1 MLSVHLYIPKRLA
14 NLLLVFRMQRLTRRL
29 HRCVATGLAV
39 PMAEEEEEEEED
51 MAAAAATGGTNA
63 DAPLAADMAD
73 DLMEVAVIVSD
84 PLLAIL
90 LLGTETT
97 LPEETIVMP
106 PVVAE
111 GRKPP
116 RQGGPVPDTRIVLL
130 GGPLRI
136 RSRGENVIVRSIGA
150 IGEETLLFIWSSVCF
165 VLLCVIVRN
174 QERLHRNTM
183 RDLSSILQER
193 RDKSLLRYL

>member
-29 HRCVATGLAV
+29 RRCVATGLAV
-39 PMAEEEEEEEED
+39 PMAEEEEEEED
-51 MAAAAATGGTNA
+51 MAAAAATGDTNA

-73 DLMEVAVIVSD
+73 DLMEVVVIVSD

-90 LLGTETT
+90 LLGKETT
-97 LPEETIVMP
+97 LPEETMDMP

-116 RQGGPVPDTRIVLL
+116 RQGEPVPDTRIVLL

-193 RDKSLLRYL
+193 RDKILLRYL

>member
-1 MLSVHLYIPKRLA
+1 
-14 NLLLVFRMQRLTRRL
+14 
-29 HRCVATGLAV
+29 
-39 PMAEEEEEEEED
+39 MAEEEEEEED

-63 DAPLAADMAD
+63 DAPLAADMAA
-73 DLMEVAVIVSD
+73 DLMEVVVIVSD

-90 LLGTETT
+90 PLGTETI

-106 PVVAE
+106 PAVAE

-116 RQGGPVPDTRIVLL
+116 RQGEPVPDTKIVLL

-165 VLLCVIVRN
+165 VLLWVIVRN
-174 QERLHRNTM
+174 QHRNTM
-183 RDLSSILQER
+183 RDLSSNLQER
-193 RDKSLLRYL
+193 LDKSLLRYL